1 MSPYIGRWP
10 AVTRLLGGSWWTGS
24 FVELRLI
31 TDLSDQNNV
40 NLGTLAW
47 LSDRGKVR
55 TLPGVHAKV
64 YIFDNQ
70 AIVTSAN
77 LTETA
82 FTKRREIGVWLSADE
97 SRETVEIFE
106 SWWAHEASEVSTTE
120 LERFRERRKF
130 GEIDEDN
137 DGAFKLRK
145 LWELPDKP
153 APQLFDI
160 KEAEKTGN
168 YAQYLQKYRELARLY
183 ESKQRLWED
192 APLYLEVD
200 AFLNFLFH
208 GGARPSEPFKGS
220 ARARSLTDESRD
232 REVGTLARVFA
243 LWLQDRTD
251 EKVWR
256 MRRLSTVR
264 RLLSEDKIHH
274 LDMGGV
280 EDVLDCIHAMGALPW
295 PRMEFLRSGRNSI
308 EVIRDAWSK
317 LLFGDGGKEKR
328 MERCQKQLY
337 SFGPSSTQELLGCFY
352 PDKYPLKN
360 SNSDAGLRYLGY
372 EV

>member
-1 MSPYIGRWP
+1 
-10 AVTRLLGGSWWTGS
+10 VTRLLGGSWWTGS

-264 RLLSEDKIHH
+264 RLLSEDKLHH